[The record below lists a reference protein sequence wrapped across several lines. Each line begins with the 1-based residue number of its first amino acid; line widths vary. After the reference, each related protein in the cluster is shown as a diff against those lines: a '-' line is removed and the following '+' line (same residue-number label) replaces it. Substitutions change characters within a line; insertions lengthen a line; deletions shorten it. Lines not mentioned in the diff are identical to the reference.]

1 MRSSHRYNSG
11 GTASRRGRSRQRKQ
25 SDHANDAIHPRQASH
40 SMSNSGVRKRLHSH
54 QRLAIIVRLCPVQVF
69 SFCRNITL
77 LSLYISMYKRMGL
90 YHRLGMVRI
99 ITKGQRRRE
108 ANLIFLGATSL
119 GFFFFF
125 RIQLV
130 LSYLRC
136 RVLDDSRG
144 TVFPFVRLNTCT
156 DGHVTGEDYPR
167 LHISFLPFLVL
178 RCFGLPSSS
187 PPPSPTWP
195 WIFGEGSF
203 GRMSQ
208 TDENAARV
216 RWEGGSGMN
225 GATETTQPGLPDRPY
240 PAWRGTDGKLWEL
253 VSIRAGFSNDEMT
266 DMTMIWSGK
275 RERETRQKENKS

>member
-119 GFFFFF
+119 VFFFPHPTRPLIPSLSCLGRLTGHCFSFCQTEHMYGWTCHRGGLPTASYFLSSFSCPSLF
-125 RIQLV
+125 RIAIIVATTVTDLAMD
-130 LSYLRC
+130 LR
-136 RVLDDSRG
+136 RRELR
-144 TVFPFVRLNTCT
+144 
-156 DGHVTGEDYPR
+156 EDEP
-167 LHISFLPFLVL
+167 
-178 RCFGLPSSS
+178 
-187 PPPSPTWP
+187 
-195 WIFGEGSF
+195 
-203 GRMSQ
+203 
-208 TDENAARV
+208 
-216 RWEGGSGMN
+216 N
-225 GATETTQPGLPDRPY
+225 G
-240 PAWRGTDGKLWEL
+240 
-253 VSIRAGFSNDEMT
+253 
-266 DMTMIWSGK
+266 
-275 RERETRQKENKS
+275 